1 MLLICRGSLKQSKY
15 LAKSQ
20 LAAAVA
26 SQQLSATKY
35 RSDTELRQ
43 QYPQQQLHREISS
56 ALTTSNSHVSNGGW
70 SI

>member
-20 LAAAVA
+20 LAAVA

-43 QYPQQQLHREISS
+43 QYRQQQLHRDVSS
-56 ALTTSNSHVSNGGW
+56 ALTTCNSHVSNGG
-70 SI
+70 